1 MNRLTIGLALLALSG
16 CSICR
21 NHETACAAVTLVA
34 VGSIAL
40 SMNHSR
46 NQTTG
51 TDGRDYTIGP
61 PLTPNCNVYPEM
73 CK

>member
-40 SMNHSR
+40 SCNHSDHR
-46 NQTTG
+46 PSPTP
-51 TDGRDYTIGP
+51 DYTINPIDCTSGS
-61 PLTPNCNVYPEM
+61 